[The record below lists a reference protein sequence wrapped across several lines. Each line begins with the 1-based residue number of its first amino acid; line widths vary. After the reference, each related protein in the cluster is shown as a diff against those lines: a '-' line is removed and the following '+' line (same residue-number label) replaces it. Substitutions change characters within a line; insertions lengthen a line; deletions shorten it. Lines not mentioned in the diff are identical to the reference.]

1 MKRSIFYSAFSFAL
15 IAFSVLAPSTS
26 RAGFIEIG
34 ASGSY
39 RHSNFDVNAYDES
52 RTVTGSV
59 AYYFSDASALEL
71 SYTDGQNKRAI
82 SEDVTNGHVTWVYY
96 NTAGLDFVYTFGAKD
111 SVLRPYVKGGANY
124 IISKRI
130 IDQFR
135 LPDGSFFGANTI
147 EDSPGLVPSA
157 GFGFRFGLT
166 ESLALKVGVDGWSSR
181 VMSQSPVTIDWYGKA
196 GVSWF
201 F

>member
-1 MKRSIFYSAFSFAL
+1 MKRPSFFSALAL
-15 IAFSVLAPSTS
+15 ALVATITLLPSLS
-26 RAGFIEIG
+26 QAGFIELG

-39 RHSNFDVNAYDES
+39 RHSNFDANAYDES
-52 RTVTGSV
+52 RTITGSV

-96 NTAGLDFVYTFGAKD
+96 DTAGLDFVYTLGAKD
-111 SVLRPYVKGGANY
+111 AMLRPYIKAGANY

-130 IDQFR
+130 VDQYR
-135 LPDGSFFGANTI
+135 LADGTYYAANTI
-147 EDSPGLVPSA
+147 EDSPGFVPSA

-181 VMSQSPVTIDWYGKA
+181 VMSQTPVTIDWYGKA
-196 GVSWF
+196 GISWF